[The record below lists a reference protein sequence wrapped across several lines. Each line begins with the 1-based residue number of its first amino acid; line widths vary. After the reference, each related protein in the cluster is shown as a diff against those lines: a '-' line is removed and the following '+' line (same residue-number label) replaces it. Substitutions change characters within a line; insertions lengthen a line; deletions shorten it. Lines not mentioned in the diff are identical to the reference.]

1 MLAYTILTYIYM
13 RETLGMDTV
22 FIVDKII
29 MVTWG
34 ILGLTD
40 MRQKII
46 ERYILRNCT
55 YTKSYMN
62 CNT

>member
-34 ILGLTD
+34 ILGLTG

-62 CNT
+62 CNI